1 MSSRATAAAFSLSVT
16 IVLVAI
22 GVGGCGDD
30 EETESA
36 GLPIEAVAP
45 TEPADPDATR
55 EPQNLSELAEFPVL
69 ARGDVDQAVPA
80 IRGSGTQ
87 TISQWLDTL
96 VNDVANFWQQEFN
109 LAGYEFKTVNYVVY
123 SQPVTGCGGDLGSL
137 GKGPAY
143 CWGEYKMYLS
153 VPYFQNFYG
162 KIGDAAMA
170 IPVAHEMGHH
180 IQNLY
185 KLIDDKKYRSI
196 EIELGADC
204 LAGIW
209 AHSVYRRNLLEPGD
223 LEEALASRVAVADPE
238 GLPPDTPDAHGTRD
252 QRVNSFLAGFN
263 KPHVTTCILAPG
275 QTPA

>member
-69 ARGDVDQAVPA
+69 ARGNVDQAVPA

-96 VNDVANFWQQEFN
+96 VNNVANFWQQEFN

-170 IPVAHEMGHH
+170 IPVAHRNGPSHPKPLQADRRQEVPQHRDRARRGLPGGH
-180 IQNLY
+180 
-185 KLIDDKKYRSI
+185 
-196 EIELGADC
+196 LGA
-204 LAGIW
+204 LGVPPQPART
-209 AHSVYRRNLLEPGD
+209 RRPRG
-223 LEEALASRVAVADPE
+223 
-238 GLPPDTPDAHGTRD
+238 GT
-252 QRVNSFLAGFN
+252 G
-263 KPHVTTCILAPG
+263 
-275 QTPA
+275 